1 MPSVKQE
8 GSKFK
13 LLELSGSAKSYLGVV
28 ATLILLIILILLIYP
43 AVQHITKINREIS
56 DARIVKATLETK
68 LANLNI
74 ARINLEEVREDL
86 FVLDLALP
94 IGSDLTPYLKDLEKM
109 AKNSKLKISAVQ
121 FSDVPL
127 SKPSTDISTQTKQI
141 DYTITFEGSFP
152 NFRKFLAKL
161 ESFIRTSDVT
171 NISIVKDPEEP
182 LTHTLGVSSYYLGRE
197 FVPPSQSGST
207 EETTPESLEGLNE

>member
-8 GSKFK
+8 GRQFK

-43 AVQHITKINREIS
+43 AIQHITKINREIS

-68 LANLNI
+68 LANLDI
-74 ARINLEEVREDL
+74 ARTNLEEVREDL

-94 IGSDLTPYLKDLEKM
+94 IGSDLTTYLKDLEKM
-109 AKNSKLKISAVQ
+109 AANSKLKISAVQ

-127 SKPSTDISTQTKQI
+127 SKPSIDISTQTKQI

-161 ESFIRTSDVT
+161 ESFIRTSDVN
-171 NISIVKDPEEP
+171 NISIIKDQEEP

-197 FVPPSQSGST
+197 FAPPSQTVST
-207 EETTPESLEGLNE
+207 QETIPESFEGLNE